1 MYYKNTVLCYLNSY
15 LPLGLILQTMF
26 SYFYRVT
33 VQLLEKSIA
42 DYRDA
47 LTKERKER
55 TELQEKRDALTREID
70 SFKMSFS
77 RYMNELNRRIDQA
90 KQDQIDLT
98 KEVSY
103 DVIQ

>member
-1 MYYKNTVLCYLNSY
+1 M
-15 LPLGLILQTMF
+15 
-26 SYFYRVT
+26 
-33 VQLLEKSIA
+33 
-42 DYRDA
+42 
-47 LTKERKER
+47 
-55 TELQEKRDALTREID
+55 
-70 SFKMSFS
+70 MSFS